1 MPKQKC
7 LLPVLLKPMAGRLLF
22 SAPPKNSEVTTMK
35 NDSIVDEVRNNG
47 LALAARYDNNIEA
60 ICKALNERE
69 RTSERMVVNRA
80 PRRLVPKAHVECADE
95 RNASI
100 M

>member
-1 MPKQKC
+1 
-7 LLPVLLKPMAGRLLF
+7 
-22 SAPPKNSEVTTMK
+22 MK

-69 RTSERMVVNRA
+69 RTSGRMVVNRA
-80 PRRLVPKAHVECADE
+80 PRRLVPRVRAECVEE
-95 RNASI
+95 RTASI
-100 M
+100 A